1 MAFSDF
7 EKLIFTI
14 VKPALQNTDEE
25 MEGDEDSN
33 QLGVLDVEEDYS
45 VVL

>member
-1 MAFSDF
+1 M
-7 EKLIFTI
+7 L
-14 VKPALQNTDEE
+14 KPALQNTDEE
-25 MEGDEDSN
+25 MEGDDDGN